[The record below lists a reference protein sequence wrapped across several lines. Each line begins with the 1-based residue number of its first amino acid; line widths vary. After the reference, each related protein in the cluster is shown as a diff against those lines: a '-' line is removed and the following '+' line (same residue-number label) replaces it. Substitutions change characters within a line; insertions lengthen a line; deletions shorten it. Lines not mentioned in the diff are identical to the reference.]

1 MQAKHKSFF
10 DYLCNL
16 LFFTDLRRMKFIY
29 LFLLIFNTHNITET
43 MMENTSYQEA
53 DQKTVNRAAFKTW
66 YDHINKWEGK
76 KLGDI
81 VKVDQDDVATNHGIR
96 FDSWSTIA
104 AQIWGIKK
112 RNLWTRFVAMT
123 HEEHKAIA
131 FWYWKKSGATK
142 LRDGRCAAI
151 LAESFWGSYI
161 HGARTMQRRVSQQ
174 FGVRLVADG
183 VVGRKTAAAFNGIQD
198 QDSLFNVLVEAYRE
212 HYVRVAGK
220 SKGYYRNLNG
230 WLGRLYFG
238 SRHREG
244 FCSVFA
250 GWKPPVVEVVK
261 EA

>member
-1 MQAKHKSFF
+1 MKQSIIF
-10 DYLCNL
+10 
-16 LFFTDLRRMKFIY
+16 LF
-29 LFLLIFNTHNITET
+29 IFNTGTLKPDF
-43 MMENTSYQEA
+43 MEQINYQEA
-53 DQKTVNRAAFKTW
+53 DQKTVNRAAFNTW

-96 FDSWSTIA
+96 FDSWTTIA
-104 AQIWGIKK
+104 AAIWGI
-112 RNLWTRFVAMT
+112 NNSDLWSRFVAMT

-131 FWYWKKSGATK
+131 FWYWKKSGATNLK
-142 LRDGRCAAI
+142 DGRCAAI

-174 FGVRLVADG
+174 FGVKLVADG
-183 VVGRKTAAAFNGIQD
+183 VVGRNTAAAFNSIED

-220 SKGYYRNLNG
+220 SAGYYRNLNG

-238 SRHREG
+238 SRHRPG

-250 GWKPPVVEVVK
+250 GWKPPLVEGTR
-261 EA
+261 EDPPATL